1 MILRGETQNPQEYIR
16 YKNEVLM
23 YYIHQPH
30 EWMSNNPEWL
40 NATTSGRDKQF
51 QLNTDS

>member
-1 MILRGETQNPQEYIR
+1 MLWYLKSKSTLMILRGETLNPQEYLR

-30 EWMSNNPEWL
+30 EWMSN
-40 NATTSGRDKQF
+40 
-51 QLNTDS
+51 